1 MDDMK
6 KHGEGL
12 AASKKELEASSF
24 IFWSSRDYLNMVAY
38 SLAGSCYYG
47 RQG

>member
-24 IFWSSRDYLNMVAY
+24 LLLILELWVEGL
-38 SLAGSCYYG
+38 
-47 RQG
+47 